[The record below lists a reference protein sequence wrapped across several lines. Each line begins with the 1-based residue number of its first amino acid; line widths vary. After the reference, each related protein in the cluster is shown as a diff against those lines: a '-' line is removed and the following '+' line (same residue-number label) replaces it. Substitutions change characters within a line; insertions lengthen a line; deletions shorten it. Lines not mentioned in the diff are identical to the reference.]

1 MCVFPAGLA
10 LQVSGVKPDPLVED
24 DESMLATITGTGPN
38 ETFAMNRSHGR
49 WGVLASAPQRKVHQ
63 VRHPASS

>member
-1 MCVFPAGLA
+1 
-10 LQVSGVKPDPLVED
+10 VKPDPLVED